1 MTRLLLASL
10 ALTACTPQQI
20 DTWATLLDLPDVDAN
35 DPHAQ
40 ALAADAW
47 CQHGA
52 ELAALVGPEAVDA
65 MPPGDLPACPP
76 PGWVDLGHGVY
87 GPPHLLDI
95 RRCESTDRYDAVSP
109 SGRYR
114 GGYQFDQATWDGV
127 APDGW
132 VGADPAA
139 APGWVQ
145 DAAAVELYE
154 RRGAQP
160 WPVCGRQ

>member
-1 MTRLLLASL
+1 MTRAIVLTLTLA
-10 ALTACTPQQI
+10 ACTPTQL
-20 DTWATLLDLPDVDAN
+20 DGWSALLDVDVDPH
-35 DPHAQ
+35 DPHAL
-40 ALAADAW
+40 ALATDAW
-47 CQHGA
+47 CAHGPALVDLVGA
-52 ELAALVGPEAVDA
+52 EAVEVMDPA
-65 MPPGDLPACPP
+65 PVACPP
-76 PGWVDLGHGVY
+76 PGWVDLGHGVH